1 MAEGGLRARA
11 PGGARGNPR
20 LAEAGRRG
28 HARRLRNVFRRAAQ
42 ATHAEEPANRSGG
55 DGCRADS
62 AFQAVERV
70 EAGGPLTGF
79 FLAGRAAR
87 WLESILVHPG
97 RTLAVLAVL
106 AAAIAPPVATA
117 QPGRPVADGRPPLI
131 SAESVLL
138 LDPEG
143 RTLFAKNPDEE
154 RAPASLVKLMTLY
167 LAFEDIEAR
176 RADLD
181 ELVPVSRYAAVTPR
195 SRMGLRA
202 GESVPLHVLL
212 EGVAIASA
220 NDAATALAER
230 LAGDEWSFVGRM
242 NAKAQELELHA
253 TRFANPHGLPDPAQR
268 SSARDLAQL
277 IARLLRDH
285 PAARPM
291 LGGQTFVYR
300 GRVYARHIPLF
311 NDPLGVQAL
320 KTGFTH
326 EAGYNLAVSA
336 WRDGQQ
342 FVMIVLGSRTRTAS
356 FLDAKK
362 LLKFGFVE
370 AGLDSPPEPRPPRRP
385 ARTRRT
391 TLTQ

>member
-1 MAEGGLRARA
+1 
-11 PGGARGNPR
+11 
-20 LAEAGRRG
+20 
-28 HARRLRNVFRRAAQ
+28 
-42 ATHAEEPANRSGG
+42 
-55 DGCRADS
+55 
-62 AFQAVERV
+62 
-70 EAGGPLTGF
+70 
-79 FLAGRAAR
+79 
-87 WLESILVHPG
+87 VHPG
-97 RTLAVLAVL
+97 RTLAFLAAL
-106 AAAIAPPVATA
+106 AALMAPLAAIA
-117 QPGRPVADGRPPLI
+117 QSGRSAVDGRPPVL
-131 SAESVLL
+131 SAEAVLL
-138 LDPEG
+138 LDVEG

-167 LAFEDIEAR
+167 LAFEDIEAG

-181 ELVPVSRYAAVTPR
+181 EPVPVSRYAALTPR

-268 SSARDLAQL
+268 SNARDMAQL
-277 IARLLRDH
+277 ITRLLRDH

-320 KTGFTH
+320 KTGFTL

-342 FVMIVLGSRTRTAS
+342 FVMIVLGSRSRTLS

-362 LLKFGFVE
+362 ILKFGFIE
-370 AGLDSPPEPRPPRRP
+370 AGLDPPPEPRPVRKPT
-385 ARTRRT
+385 RTRRAT
-391 TLTQ
+391 RTR